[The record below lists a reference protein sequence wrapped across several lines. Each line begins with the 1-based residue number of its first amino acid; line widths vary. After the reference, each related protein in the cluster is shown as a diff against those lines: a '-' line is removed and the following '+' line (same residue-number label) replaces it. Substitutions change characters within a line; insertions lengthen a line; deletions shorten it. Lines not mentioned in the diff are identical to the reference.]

1 MAKAK
6 KEQTADL
13 SQLGKAPEAQTTP
26 APASETVNVML
37 PEPTTLVLPN
47 TDAILTED
55 VLAQSNAILPEP
67 TAPILPLQEQST
79 PEPEEQSPAVS
90 DEIPTAEPMTETE
103 KEAFAGIEKALADP
117 VLPLVTVNQNELI
130 DMASVVTASNGRKG
144 IVIDYEKFV
153 KFTYTL
159 VTMGHNQG
167 FAMQNSGVAGK
178 NKLMNLL
185 GITDRAEQE
194 AKWEEFKRVF
204 SNGK

>member
-6 KEQTADL
+6 REQTADL
-13 SQLGKAPEAQTTP
+13 SRSGKAPEEQIP
-26 APASETVNVML
+26 AGVAPEEQAIAAPVAETVN
-37 PEPTTLVLPN
+37 E
-47 TDAILTED
+47 IL
-55 VLAQSNAILPEP
+55 LEP
-67 TAPILPLQEQST
+67 TAPILPLEEQAT
-79 PEPEEQSPAVS
+79 PASEEQSAAAT
-90 DEIPTAEPMTETE
+90 DEIPTPEPMTETE

-130 DMASVVTASNGRKG
+130 DMGSVVTASNGRKG
-144 IVIDYEKFV
+144 IVIDFEKFV

-204 SNGK
+204 STGK